1 MRENHAQMVFHHF
14 LVLAAVFFTLGNNL
28 CAQEIYDLEEA
39 KVRSFLRR
47 CRAKR
52 AAIQLPA
59 GLRQYLPEIKQ
70 TFDSMGVEALV
81 LADGCYGACD
91 PADVRAK
98 LLGCKVLVH
107 YGHSDMRIPTCL
119 PTLYVEARMLVDP
132 METVENVL
140 PHIKFNR
147 VGLLTNVQ
155 HVKSLKRV
163 AKLLRSRGFKP
174 FIGGPGPRAK
184 YPGQLLG
191 CDFGCARSVASRV
204 DGFLYLGTGDFH
216 PLGAALATGKQ
227 VLAVN
232 PISGRFKLISPD
244 IDAFLRGRKAMI
256 ARAAAGERFGIVV
269 STKPGQTRL
278 NLASGLVESF
288 KRAGRDAHLLLVD
301 EIRPEELNDFR
312 FDAFVCAACPRIP
325 IDDIER
331 FERPVLTPFEA
342 NVMLGEA
349 KFEPYKMDEVGGED
363 LSSS

>member
-1 MRENHAQMVFHHF
+1 MRAH
-14 LVLAAVFFTLGNNL
+14 
-28 CAQEIYDLEEA
+28 EIYDLEEA
-39 KVRSFLRR
+39 SVKSFLKR

-70 TFDSMGVEALV
+70 TFDSAGVEALV
-81 LADGCYGACD
+81 LADSCYGACD

-98 LLGCKVLVH
+98 LLGCDVLVH

-119 PTLYVEARMLVDP
+119 PILYVEARMPVDP
-132 METVENVL
+132 METVEQAL
-140 PHIKFNR
+140 PQIKFKR

-155 HVKSLKRV
+155 HIKYLKKV
-163 AKLLRSRGFKP
+163 ANLLRSHGLKP
-174 FIGGPGPRAK
+174 FIGRPGPRVK

-191 CDFGCARSVASRV
+191 CDFSCARSVVSHV
-204 DGFLYLGTGDFH
+204 DGFLYLGTGNFH
-216 PLGAALATGKQ
+216 PIGAALATGKQ
-227 VLAVN
+227 VLTVN
-232 PISGRFKLISPD
+232 PISGYSKLISPD
-244 IDAFLRGRKAMI
+244 IDDFLRDRKAMI
-256 ARAAAGERFGIVV
+256 ARAAMGARFGVIV

-301 EIRPEELNDFR
+301 EVRPEELNDFR
-312 FDAFVCAACPRIP
+312 FDAFVCTACPRIP

-342 NVMLGEA
+342 RVMLGEA
-349 KFEPYKMDEVGGED
+349 KFEPYKMDEVSGED

>member
-1 MRENHAQMVFHHF
+1 
-14 LVLAAVFFTLGNNL
+14 LGNNL

-39 KVRSFLRR
+39 KVRSFLKR

-59 GLRQYLPEIKQ
+59 GLRQYLLEIKQ
-70 TFDSMGVEALV
+70 TFDSAGVEALV
-81 LADGCYGACD
+81 LADSCYGACD
-91 PADVRAK
+91 TADVRAK
-98 LLGCKVLVH
+98 LLGCDVLVH

-119 PTLYVEARMLVDP
+119 PTLYVEASMLVDL
-132 METVENVL
+132 METAEQAL
-140 PHIKFNR
+140 PHMKFNR

-155 HVKSLKRV
+155 HVKYLKKV
-163 AKLLRSRGFKP
+163 AKLLRSRGFRP
-174 FIGGPGPRAK
+174 FIGGPGSRAK

-227 VLAVN
+227 ILAVN
-232 PISGRFKLISPD
+232 PFSGRFKLICPD
-244 IDAFLRGRKAMI
+244 IDAFLRNRRAVI
-256 ARAAAGERFGIVV
+256 ARAAAGARFGIIV

-278 NLASGLVESF
+278 NLASELVESF
-288 KRAGRDAHLLLVD
+288 KRAGRDAHLVLVD
-301 EIRPEELNDFR
+301 EVKPEELGDFR
-312 FDAFVCAACPRIP
+312 FDAFVCTACPRIP

-342 NVMLGEA
+342 RVMLGKA
-349 KFEPYKMDEVGGED
+349 KFEPYKMDEVSGED
-363 LSSS
+363 LSLS